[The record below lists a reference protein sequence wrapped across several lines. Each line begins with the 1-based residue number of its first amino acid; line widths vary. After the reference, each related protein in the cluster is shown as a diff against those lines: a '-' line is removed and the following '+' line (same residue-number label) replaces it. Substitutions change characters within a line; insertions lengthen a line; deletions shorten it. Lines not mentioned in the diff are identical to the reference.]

1 MRSRSPIH
9 TLNILNG
16 KIYVVTSPALINAVS
31 RNSASIA
38 FNPFIA
44 QLSKRLTG
52 IDEATMAIICDNL
65 NGETGHWG
73 LVLETHDNNI
83 AAMAPG
89 ESLDHMNRAMLQQA
103 TDHLRALEQDTDGTM
118 INLYAWVKHILTV
131 CSTRAI
137 YGAKN
142 PFSVEPEL
150 EQTFWYVPIM

>member
-1 MRSRSPIH
+1 M
-9 TLNILNG
+9 
-16 KIYVVTSPALINAVS
+16 VTSPELVNAVS
-31 RNSASIA
+31 RSSASIA

-44 QLSKRLTG
+44 QLGKRLTG
-52 IDEATMAIICDNL
+52 IDEATMTIICDNL

-73 LVLETHDNNI
+73 LVLETHDETI

-103 TDHLRALEQDTDGTM
+103 TDHLRALEQDTDGTI
-118 INLYAWVKHILTV
+118 INLYAWVKHVLTV
-131 CSTRAI
+131 CSTSAV